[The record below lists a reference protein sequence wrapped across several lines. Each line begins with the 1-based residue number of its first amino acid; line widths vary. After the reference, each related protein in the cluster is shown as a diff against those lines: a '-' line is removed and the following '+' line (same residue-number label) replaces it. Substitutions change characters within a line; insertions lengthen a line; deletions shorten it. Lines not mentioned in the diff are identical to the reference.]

1 MVQKN
6 RTVPNALF
14 GHGCSDVYF
23 DLSYVTNGSEIYDDG
38 DDDIDIEYELNHI
51 SFEQLL
57 G

>member
-14 GHGCSDVYF
+14 GRGCSDVYF
-23 DLSYVTNGSEIYDDG
+23 DLSDVTNGSEICDDG
-38 DDDIDIEYELNHI
+38 VDDTDIEYELNHI
-51 SFEQLL
+51 FFEQLL